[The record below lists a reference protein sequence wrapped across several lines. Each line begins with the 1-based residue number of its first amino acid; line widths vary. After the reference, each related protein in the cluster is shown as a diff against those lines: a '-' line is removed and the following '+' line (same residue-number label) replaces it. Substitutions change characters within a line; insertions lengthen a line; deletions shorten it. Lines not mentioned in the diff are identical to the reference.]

1 MTNEQRHTA
10 RAQLVDRRRTLA
22 REIRDALVASGEQHF
37 IDLAGQVPD
46 AGETSFA
53 HLLADVE
60 AALADRHVQALRDV
74 DAALARLDADE
85 YGQCEDCGTPIP
97 DARLNAW
104 PEARRCVPCQTRLEQ
119 GHGMMAAP
127 RL

>member
-1 MTNEQRHTA
+1 MTNARQVTA

-22 REIRDALVASGEQHF
+22 REIRDALIASGEQHF
-37 IDLAGQVPD
+37 IDLAGEVPD

-60 AALADRHVQALRDV
+60 AALTDRHVQALRDI
-74 DAALARLDADE
+74 DAALARLDAGE
-85 YGQCEDCGTPIP
+85 YGRCEDCGTPIP
-97 DARLNAW
+97 DARLSAW
-104 PEARRCVPCQTRLEQ
+104 PEARRCVPCQTRLEH
-119 GHGMMAAP
+119 GHGQMAAP